1 MLLLSAIDAYWA
13 LLTRDCGSL
22 RDQND
27 SKTYFPLISLSE
39 KSPLSF
45 LMLNTGAVDPIFA
58 SDGSVNWDEVK
69 KIVNAA
75 ANKIDH
81 DFTILQFKFAN
92 KTLQEDYSLSLSPHR
107 FSVVE

>member
-1 MLLLSAIDAYWA
+1 MDTNQKEEAPI
-13 LLTRDCGSL
+13 
-22 RDQND
+22 
-27 SKTYFPLISLSE
+27 
-39 KSPLSF
+39 
-45 LMLNTGAVDPIFA
+45 LMRNKDV
-58 SDGSVNWDEVK
+58 EH
-69 KIVNAA
+69 IVNAA

>member
-1 MLLLSAIDAYWA
+1 
-13 LLTRDCGSL
+13 
-22 RDQND
+22 
-27 SKTYFPLISLSE
+27 
-39 KSPLSF
+39 
-45 LMLNTGAVDPIFA
+45 
-58 SDGSVNWDEVK
+58 VK